1 MENTKP
7 VFNGLYKQPVYL
19 VDTSETSPA
28 LFNIKEFPTQLNAG
42 RNIFKI
48 HGHFN
53 NLRDFSPLYIEVL
66 DYNNNPIYYE
76 VLDDED
82 EDGSVIVAIFIYQ
95 TTPVGN
101 CTITLLG
108 EALYIDDV
116 EVPLEWQHQSN
127 IMWQKTVSVNPNKPN
142 TAPVIFNKKPTVTI
156 QEQVGVQLDRLYDT
170 TQFITYDTGSVQ
182 YISKNRQPVL
192 ILSGGVFIPDMTG
205 GTITINT
212 PINPFPSSTYIT
224 GSIPFSTKIEKVL
237 STSSIL
243 LQSEY
248 LIDPSHSIYGHRYDT
263 FNNST
268 YTLKYEATPIY
279 VPTENSESYALI
291 EIDDLQPSSGDVA
304 RIKVFSNNA
313 GTVGNWDL
321 LSDVVLG
328 ETEIFVTST
337 ASIEPYVSIG
347 LIKTSSII
355 DTYYESASFNGF
367 TTASAPSITYSN
379 TNLPNALYINSQR
392 NISDKNNV
400 DIVKI
405 KDQYRGKFIKDAIY
419 KFKLDAIGTRTLAT
433 GNSDPI
439 ISFYV
444 SGSAFDT
451 DYTDYFNRELPIT
464 VGKRIGYLQC
474 TKNKE
479 RFDDHTITFTANNT
493 GTGIL
498 YYVIEGGQWELADI
512 HVTTNNSP
520 GYTPNYTRIRTKIPT
535 THKSGVQ
542 QSFKIEYYNSQGVKS
557 EHSTISEPYIW
568 TGGNHYIDG
577 DHNLITGSLFVAD
590 KLLTGIEF
598 AGRKNSGMI
607 RTVGYTG
614 FNDKNKGILIWSG
627 SALTGSTTD
636 YKGTGV
642 ELYASDDNYF
652 RFATDPSETSSLYVK
667 TKTFFLGNT
676 TSSISSN
683 GGNIVISGSVLF
695 NDIIVPT
702 ASYALTASY
711 FSGSIS
717 NAIYAQ
723 TASYLSGS
731 ISNAIYADT
740 ASYYLETD
748 PIFTAKSGSLA
759 TTGSNIFSG
768 SQTIT
773 GNLTVIGT
781 SSFTYVTSSIVQV
794 GSNIITLN
802 TDNPATRF
810 GGITVVD
817 SGSFGT
823 SSTGSL
829 LWDSQNNR
837 WIYSNPSGSTYDGGM
852 LISGPRN
859 TSGLGNEVGVTN
871 NFLVVGQGAD
881 HISSSAIFHSA
892 SITQIT
898 GSLTVSGSTRVI
910 GTLNADGVQN
920 IRQYNNNGNW
930 FSGSLSVGKSSTAN
944 ETLDVNGNTIITG
957 SLLVTDTITG
967 SLLGTSSYAINAIT
981 ASYINPLTQNV
992 QITGSLTVSSSDTT
1006 NDLVIGTNKLFVSSS
1021 GNVGIG
1027 TSTPSHTLH
1036 ISSSSDQLKL
1046 SNGAASWYI
1055 SAKAINDFAIVPLG
1069 TRGAVYLGAY
1079 STQNVTTVGSNGQLT
1094 VSSSNNSA
1102 FIGSGSV
1109 GIGISI
1115 PTAKLHIT
1123 NIGTSNSFL
1132 VEDTTNPDTTPFVI
1146 DNAGN
1151 VGIGTTTPT
1160 NMLHIY
1166 GSVPD
1171 LLSIERTSGANS
1183 HIRYKNTNGQLWAG
1197 LSPIGNFAIGY
1208 GIDLSTTS
1216 YLTVVSASGNIGIGT
1231 PSPNAKLDVSGSAII
1246 TGSLNVT
1253 SGITGSLFGTASWAN
1268 NAQTAS
1274 YTLNVLSASYA
1285 TNSSTASYAQ
1295 NANTA
1300 SYVISSSFANNANTA
1315 SYVLNA
1321 VSASYTNFASTA
1333 SYVLNAISSSFASTA
1348 SYVLN
1353 AVSASYSVSS
1363 SFATNS
1369 ATASYT
1375 NTAQTASYVILAQT
1389 ASYVVTAQTASYVL
1403 NSVSSSFA
1411 TNSTTAS
1418 YVLNAISS
1426 SFATTASHV
1435 PNTIVQGGNSF
1446 NTAMILGTNDNQ
1458 SLRFETAGAARMQIS
1473 SSGQVVFGGTNA
1485 LILSGGLFE
1494 GVSPF
1499 MEMQTGDAVGTY
1511 NEAVVLRH
1519 GNVDITAV
1527 TRSLGLIFKL
1537 STEAMPNEAPKMG
1550 GIILRSNRT
1559 FANQPDLHFIVGN
1572 TEKMTINYDGNIGI
1586 GTTTPNTKL
1595 DVNGNTVI
1603 SGSLSIGLNTLAS
1616 GTRAHA
1622 EGQSTTASG
1631 QYSHAE
1637 GGFSVASGL
1646 WGHAEGISTYAIG
1659 QTSHAEGQGSVAFGA
1674 ASHAEGYYTLASSSW
1689 SHTEGLNTT
1698 ASATAAH
1705 AEGYYT
1711 VASNAYA
1718 HSEGSGTQA
1727 SGYSSHAEGYY
1738 TVASGYS
1745 SHAEGTGTV
1754 ASGDYSHAE
1763 GESTQALSK
1772 ASRASGWLTIASGS
1786 YQTIVGQ
1793 YNKTSDLQGAFI
1805 IGNGNPSTGTRSN
1818 LVFASGSTFQVTGSI
1833 IATAGFT
1840 GSFSGSFS
1848 GTATSASFAQ
1858 SAATASYVLNAI
1870 SSSFATNAISASYV
1884 NTLLQDSLIIKDSTN
1899 QTQKSIFFTPSD
1911 NSPRNYITTLNSASV
1926 NDDYIKV
1933 GSWFG
1938 SIHLTTGHPTASST
1952 QLYVSRSGNIGI
1964 GTTTPTLAKLQVVGN
1979 VQATSF
1985 TGSLFGTASYS
1996 TNAATASYII
2006 TAQTASYFLTSSV
2019 TSASFTQTASSVTI
2033 LNQNVSITGSLNVS
2047 SSITASAFVT
2057 REALI
2062 TSTTLTANS
2071 GITTIYSIPTA
2082 SYDGAWFDYT
2092 IRSGSNARAGTIFGM
2107 WSGSAVNYAE
2117 NATTDFGST
2126 ANFTFGMSIN
2136 GANMILSSSATTN
2149 GWTVNSIIRSV

>member
-1 MENTKP
+1 MDNTKP
-7 VFNGLYKQPVYL
+7 VYNGLHEQAVYL
-19 VDTSETSPA
+19 VDTSATSPA
-28 LFNIKEFPTQLNAG
+28 LFVIKEFPTQLNAG
-42 RNIFKI
+42 KNLFKL
-48 HGHFN
+48 HGHPR
-53 NLRDFSPLYIEVL
+53 NLREDSSLYIEIL
-66 DYNNNPIYYE
+66 DYNNEPIQHE
-76 VLDDED
+76 IAELSE
-82 EDGSVIVAIFIYQ
+82 EDGSVVIVIYIYE
-95 TTPVGN
+95 TTPPGN
-101 CTITLLG
+101 CTVTVVG
-108 EALYIDDV
+108 EALYV
-116 EVPLEWQHQSN
+116 EDKLVPTEWQFRSN
-127 IMWQKTVSVNPNKPN
+127 VMWQRNVLVNSSKTN
-142 TAPVIFNKKPTVTI
+142 TAEIVFDTKPTITI
-156 QEQVGVQLDRLYDT
+156 QEQISVQLDRTYDT
-170 TQFITYDTGSVQ
+170 TQTVIYNTGSVQ
-182 YISKNRQPVL
+182 FISNNDTPTLIVNNGVFTPDMIGGTVTIPTPSNPTPISK
-192 ILSGGVFIPDMTG
+192 
-205 GTITINT
+205 
-212 PINPFPSSTYIT
+212 YIT
-224 GSIPFSTKIEKVL
+224 GSIQFESIIDKVL

-243 LQSEY
+243 LRSEY
-248 LIDPSHSIYGHRYDT
+248 LIDPSQSIYGHRYDN
-263 FNNST
+263 FDSSA
-268 YTLKYEATPIY
+268 YSIKYESTPTY
-279 VPTENSESYALI
+279 VSTENSESYALI
-291 EIDDLQPSSGDVA
+291 EINDLQPISGDIA
-304 RIKVFSNNA
+304 RIKVFSNNS
-313 GTVGNWDL
+313 GTIGNWDL

-328 ETEIFVTST
+328 DTEIFITDT
-337 ASIEPYVSIG
+337 GSIEPYVSVG
-347 LIKTSSII
+347 LIRSSSII
-355 DTYYESASFNGF
+355 NTYYESSSFNGF
-367 TTASAPSITYSN
+367 NVTTSPTIIYSN
-379 TNLPNALYINSQR
+379 NNLTDALYINSLRDISQR
-392 NISDKNNV
+392 NNV

-405 KDQYRGKFIKDAIY
+405 KDQYAAKFIKGASY
-419 KFKLDAIGTRTLAT
+419 KFTLNAIGTRTIAT
-433 GNSDPI
+433 GNTDPI
-439 ISFYV
+439 ISFYL
-444 SGSAFDT
+444 SGSSFNT
-451 DYTDYFNRELPIT
+451 DYTDYFNQELPIT

-474 TKNKE
+474 KKDKQ
-479 RFDDHTITFTANNT
+479 RFDDNAIIFNADST
-493 GTGIL
+493 GTGVL
-498 YYVIEGGQWELADI
+498 YYVIEGGQWEISNI
-512 HVTTNNSP
+512 HVTTNNTP
-520 GYTPNYTRIRTKIPT
+520 GYTPEYTRIRTKIPT

-542 QSFKIEYYNSQGVKS
+542 QSFKVEYYNSQGVKS
-557 EHSTISEPYIW
+557 EHSTISDPIEW
-568 TGGNHYIDG
+568 VGGNHYIDG
-577 DHNLITGSLFVAD
+577 DHNLITGSIFVAD
-590 KLLTGIEF
+590 KLTTGIEF
-598 AGRKNSGMI
+598 AGRENSGMI
-607 RTVGYTG
+607 RTTGYTG

-667 TKTFFLGNT
+667 TETFFLGNT

-683 GGNIVISGSVLF
+683 GGNIQISGSIVF
-695 NDIIVPT
+695 DAVTVPT
-702 ASYALTASY
+702 SSYAISSSRTLTASY
-711 FSGSIS
+711 
-717 NAIYAQ
+717 YA
-723 TASYLSGS
+723 
-731 ISNAIYADT
+731 
-740 ASYYLETD
+740 ETD
-748 PIFTAKSGSLA
+748 PLFTAKSGSLA
-759 TTGSNIFSG
+759 TTGSNSFSG
-768 SQTIT
+768 SQIIY
-773 GNLTVIGT
+773 GDLTVIGT

-829 LWDSQNNR
+829 FWDSQNNR

-898 GSLTVSGSTRVI
+898 GSLTVSGSSRVI
-910 GTLNADGVQN
+910 GTLNADGVQF
-920 IRQYNNNGNW
+920 IRQYNTNGNW
-930 FSGSLSVGKSSTAN
+930 FLGSLSIGKSSTAN

-957 SLLVTDTITG
+957 SLNVTSGITA
-967 SLLGTSSYAINAIT
+967 SLFGTASWSSNAIT
-981 ASYINPLTQNV
+981 ASYITTSQTASYVLNA
-992 QITGSLTVSSSDTT
+992 VSSSQST
-1006 NDLVIGTNKLFVSSS
+1006 N
-1021 GNVGIG
+1021 
-1027 TSTPSHTLH
+1027 
-1036 ISSSSDQLKL
+1036 
-1046 SNGAASWYI
+1046 
-1055 SAKAINDFAIVPLG
+1055 
-1069 TRGAVYLGAY
+1069 
-1079 STQNVTTVGSNGQLT
+1079 
-1094 VSSSNNSA
+1094 
-1102 FIGSGSV
+1102 
-1109 GIGISI
+1109 
-1115 PTAKLHIT
+1115 
-1123 NIGTSNSFL
+1123 
-1132 VEDTTNPDTTPFVI
+1132 
-1146 DNAGN
+1146 
-1151 VGIGTTTPT
+1151 
-1160 NMLHIY
+1160 
-1166 GSVPD
+1166 
-1171 LLSIERTSGANS
+1171 
-1183 HIRYKNTNGQLWAG
+1183 
-1197 LSPIGNFAIGY
+1197 
-1208 GIDLSTTS
+1208 
-1216 YLTVVSASGNIGIGT
+1216 
-1231 PSPNAKLDVSGSAII
+1231 
-1246 TGSLNVT
+1246 SL
-1253 SGITGSLFGTASWAN
+1253 TASYVVT
-1268 NAQTAS
+1268 AQTAS
-1274 YTLNVLSASYA
+1274 YFFTSSVASSSFSTNSVSSSLAQTASYVLNAVSASYS
-1285 TNSSTASYAQ
+1285 TNSLTASYIANVVSSSYAITASYSVLSTTASYAQ
-1295 NANTA
+1295 IANTS
-1300 SYVISSSFANNANTA
+1300 SYTVSSSFANNANTA

-1321 VSASYTNFASTA
+1321 VSASYANFASTA
-1333 SYVLNAISSSFASTA
+1333 SYVLSSISSSFASTA

-1369 ATASYT
+1369 ATASYI
-1375 NTAQTASYVILAQT
+1375 NTAQTASYVTLSQT

-1411 TNSTTAS
+1411 TNSATAS
-1418 YVLNAISS
+1418 YVLNSISS

-1435 PNTIVQGGNSF
+1435 PNTFIQGGNSF

-1458 SLRFETAGAARMQIS
+1458 SLRFETAGAVRMQIS
-1473 SSGQVVFGGTNA
+1473 SSGQVVYGGTVP

-1494 GVSPF
+1494 GVSSF
-1499 MEMQTGDAVGTY
+1499 MEIQTGESTGAY

-1519 GNVDITAV
+1519 NGISATAA
-1527 TRSLGLIFKL
+1527 TRSLGLLIKL
-1537 STEAMPNEAPKMG
+1537 SSENMPNEAVKMG
-1550 GIILRSNRT
+1550 GMILRSTSAFSNS
-1559 FANQPDLHFIVGN
+1559 ADLHFVTAN
-1572 TEKMTINYDGNIGI
+1572 TEKMTISNAGNVGI
-1586 GTTTPNTKL
+1586 GTTSPNAKL
-1595 DVNGNTVI
+1595 DVNGSAIITGSLNVTQGITGSLFGTSSWANNAVTASFVTTAQTASYFFTSSVTSASFATNSSTASYVVTAQTASYFFTSSVTSASFAVIARSVTELNQNVVI
-1603 SGSLSIGLNTLAS
+1603 SGSLSIGFNTLAS

-1637 GGFSVASGL
+1637 GGFSIASGL

-1659 QTSHAEGQGSVAFGA
+1659 QTSHAEGQGSVAFGE

-1786 YQTIVGQ
+1786 YQTVVGQ
-1793 YNKTSDLQGAFI
+1793 YNKTSNLQGAFI

-1818 LVFASGSTFQVTGSI
+1818 LVFASGSVFQVTGSI

-1858 SAATASYVLNAI
+1858 NSVTASYVLNAV
-1870 SSSFATNAISASYV
+1870 SASFASTSSYV
-1884 NTLLQDSLIIKDSTN
+1884 
-1899 QTQKSIFFTPSD
+1899 
-1911 NSPRNYITTLNSASV
+1911 V
-1926 NDDYIKV
+1926 
-1933 GSWFG
+1933 
-1938 SIHLTTGHPTASST
+1938 
-1952 QLYVSRSGNIGI
+1952 
-1964 GTTTPTLAKLQVVGN
+1964 
-1979 VQATSF
+1979 
-1985 TGSLFGTASYS
+1985 
-1996 TNAATASYII
+1996 

-2019 TSASFTQTASSVTI
+2019 TSASFATNAMSAVSASNVYINYGINIDTEYPILFSTTSGSYTPIFTDTNILYNTFRDRLTVTNISSSAITSSLFGTSSWSNNAITASYFFTSSVTSASFSTNAVTASYVLNAVSSSFSINAATASYFITSSVTSASFAQTASFINI

-2057 REALI
+2057 RDALI

-2126 ANFTFGMSIN
+2126 ANFVFGMSIN